1 MHLLFSNIRK
11 AVADGSDMKARENML
26 RGSLLA
32 GMAFANAGVTA
43 VHAFAYPIG
52 AEFHIP
58 HGVANT
64 IMLIPVMQFNMIGC
78 LERIAKLADF
88 FEIPTGGL
96 SVREVAQKVID
107 TLDELSNDWRVPR
120 HLKDFGIHEEVVPEL
135 AAGVL
140 KVTRLLANNPRKLL
154 QQDAEAIYRA
164 VL

>member
-1 MHLLFSNIRK
+1 
-11 AVADGSDMKARENML
+11 MKFL
-26 RGSLLA
+26 
-32 GMAFANAGVTA
+32 
-43 VHAFAYPIG
+43 
-52 AEFHIP
+52 
-58 HGVANT
+58 
-64 IMLIPVMQFNMIGC
+64 Q
-78 LERIAKLADF
+78 
-88 FEIPTGGL
+88 GGL

-107 TLDELSNDWRVPR
+107 TLDELSNDLRVPR